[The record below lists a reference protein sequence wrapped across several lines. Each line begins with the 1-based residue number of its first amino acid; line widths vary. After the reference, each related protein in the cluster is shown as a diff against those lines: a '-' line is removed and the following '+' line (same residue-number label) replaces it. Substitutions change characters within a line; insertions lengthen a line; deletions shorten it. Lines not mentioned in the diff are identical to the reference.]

1 MSAQQTLALPLPAAS
16 TTVAIN
22 ARCSLRIEADQRV
35 IVVAGLPVHHYRAE
49 DAVAEAYAMVF
60 LVQSGFAQQ
69 NEVARAFARSVRSV
83 RRYQRRYAQGGMAAL
98 GCEEGWRRG
107 RRRIS
112 GKRLR
117 SIDVLKSQ
125 GMSNRAIAHRLGV
138 TEKAIRKLVGVS
150 QPPASAQL
158 ALAGITSAAAAEPSA
173 SGVLFATSTGGDVDR
188 ATPSTTDRAGE
199 PDPITALG
207 DDDEPVPM
215 SLDRD
220 ASDRS
225 FDRQLA
231 HLGLLDDAAP
241 LFREGSAVP
250 AVGVL
255 LALPCLIESGL
266 LRVSRKLYG
275 EIGPAF
281 YGLRTTLLTLLFM
294 ALLRIK
300 RPEHLKERDPAAFG
314 RLLGLD
320 RAPEVKTLRR
330 RLTRLAAQHCAE
342 QLGAELARLRLNQ
355 RGHLMGFL
363 YVDGHVRAYHGQRPI
378 ASKAYV
384 ARRHLAMPASTDYW
398 INDSSGD
405 PLLVITGEVDAALTK
420 AMPRLLREVREVVGE
435 QKVTIVFDRGGWSP
449 KLFATMIKDGF
460 DVLTYRKGR
469 CRRINE
475 RRFVRR
481 RAVLDGCSVDY
492 FLHDEPVRLINGKLR
507 LRQVT
512 RLCDDGHQ
520 TTVITSRWDMRDIE
534 VAYRMFERW
543 RQENFFK
550 YMREEFLLDALIDYQ
565 IEPEDPT
572 RTIPNPERRAL
583 DKQIQA
589 ARADLAKLEREY
601 GAAAA
606 ANAEQRRPTI
616 RGFKIAHGKLGKQL
630 RTARN
635 RLAQFSAQRQEV
647 PKRVEV
653 RDVSERAM
661 VKLATERKHL
671 SDIIKMV
678 AYQAESDL
686 LALLRPHYARA
697 DQEGRTLLHELF
709 ATAGDIRASESEL
722 QITLAPLSSPHRTH
736 AAQALCEMLDQTATI
751 FPGSHLRMRFAVRPP
766 PRIGLAFPGS
776 PAERSTATAADPAPE
791 QHQNRT
797 FWA

>member
-1 MSAQQTLALPLPAAS
+1 MSAQSALALPLPAAS
-16 TTVAIN
+16 NTVVIN
-22 ARCSLRIEADQRV
+22 ARCSLRVEADDRV

-69 NEVARAFARSVRSV
+69 TEVARAFACSVRSV

-98 GCEEGWRRG
+98 SREEGWRRG
-107 RRRIS
+107 RRRVS

-117 SIDVLKSQ
+117 SIDVLRSQ

-138 TEKAIRKLVGVS
+138 TEKAIRKLVGASPPTVS
-150 QPPASAQL
+150 QL

-173 SGVLFATSTGGDVDR
+173 SGVLSATLAGNDVDR
-188 ATPSTTDRAGE
+188 ATPSAPERTGE
-199 PDPITALG
+199 PDPVTAPG
-207 DDDEPVPM
+207 DESEPVPM

-220 ASDRS
+220 PSDRT

-231 HLGLLDDAAP
+231 YLGLLDDAAP
-241 LFREGSAVP
+241 LFREGSSVP

-255 LALPCLIESGL
+255 LALPCLVESGL
-266 LRVSRKLYG
+266 LRISRKLYG

-281 YGLRTTLLTLLFM
+281 YGLRTTLLTLLLM

-330 RLTRLAAQHCAE
+330 RLTHLAAHHCAE
-342 QLGAELARLRLNQ
+342 QLGAELARMRVNQ

-363 YVDGHVRAYHGQRPI
+363 YIDGHVRAYHGQRPI
-378 ASKAYV
+378 ASRAYV
-384 ARRHLAMPASTDYW
+384 SRRHLAMPASTDYW
-398 INDSSGD
+398 INDRSGD
-405 PLLVITGEVDAALTK
+405 PLFVVTGEVNAALTK
-420 AMPRLLREVREVVGE
+420 ALPRLLGEVRDVVGE
-435 QKVTIVFDRGGWSP
+435 RRVTIVFDRGGWSP
-449 KLFATMIKDGF
+449 KLFGTMIKEGF
-460 DVLTYRKGR
+460 DVLTYRVGR
-469 CRRINE
+469 CRHVNKK
-475 RRFVRR
+475 RFVRR
-481 RAVLDGCSVDY
+481 RAELDGRWVDY
-492 FLHDEPVRLINGKLR
+492 LLHDQPVRFLEGKLR

-512 RLCDDGHQ
+512 RLCDTGHQ
-520 TTVITSRWDMRDIE
+520 TQVITSRWDLRDVD
-534 VAYRMFERW
+534 VAYRMFDRW

-583 DKQIQA
+583 DKDIQA

-606 ANAEQRRPTI
+606 ANTEQRRPTM

-630 RTARN
+630 RTARD
-635 RLAQFSAQRQEV
+635 RVAQLLERRRDL

-653 RDVSERAM
+653 RDLNERAV

-671 SDIIKMV
+671 TDIIKMV
-678 AYQAESDL
+678 AYQVESDL
-686 LALLRPHYARA
+686 FAWLRPHYARA

-709 ATAGDIRASESEL
+709 ATAGDIRVGNNEL
-722 QITLAPLSSPHRTH
+722 HITLAPLSSPHRTH
-736 AAQALCEMLDQTATI
+736 AAKALCEMLDQTATI
-751 FPGSHLRMRFAVRPP
+751 FPGSGLRMRFAMRPP

-776 PAERSTATAADPAPE
+776 PGERTTVMAAAPAP
-791 QHQNRT
+791 
-797 FWA
+797 